1 MKNKIFSKGLYFL
14 IFTAI
19 FAVLPLSASA
29 ATYVSGTIS
38 TDTVWTASS
47 SPYVVQGIVAL
58 DQYRTLT
65 IEPGVVVK
73 FDTGALLHAHGT
85 LNAQGT
91 TEDKIYF
98 TSIKDDSIGGDTNG
112 DGDASVAAPGDWGFL
127 NISTY
132 LPRSPLSSI
141 KNIVVRYG
149 GGVDYNTTGAAVIIS
164 DSGLES
170 IDNSEFAYNKVGL
183 YNEYDSVEITNSNFH
198 HNEIGVYSA
207 PRHRGWGATRILT
220 FNNNTIS
227 DNSLY
232 GVDIGYYK
240 PTYGVVSS
248 SFDFNNNIFT
258 NNPTALRVY
267 SNTILSHSNNSASGG
282 DKNGILIGDG
292 IHPNTNWNADNIPYI
307 IDGNIY
313 YRGGTLTIDP
323 GTVIK
328 FTSPE
333 SILDIHA
340 RVFLHINGTQDE
352 PVYFTSIKDDSVG
365 GDTNGDGSASVPAAG
380 DWGYVSI
387 GEGSSNIGL
396 DINYMKVRYG
406 GGSFFRNNIYPALA
420 LSFNWYQYT
429 LVKDYYLEN
438 IEVSNSKSGLYVHS
452 VKHRFHLSNSSIHDN
467 EDYGLYAYTYFR
479 YGPNGEVDAQNNWW
493 GDASGPYQV
502 DQNPSGLGNEISGD
516 VPTNA
521 SFDPWLTEDPLV
533 STPTC
538 CSSVVFLPG
547 LEASRLY
554 RPGLTL
560 FSEDQLWYPNTTN
573 DIQNLSLS
581 TTTGE
586 SIDPNV
592 YTRDVLDEVAG
603 TVNIYKGFLSD
614 MNKLVDS
621 GTIAQFEPMP
631 YDWRKDQKDVAMQPV
646 VIGRNGE
653 SYSMVQKIEE
663 LASTSQ
669 TGKVT
674 IITHSNGGLVAKELI
689 ELLRKAGKSSLV
701 EQLIMV
707 AAPELGTPK
716 AVLLMLHGENLT
728 GPPDYVNTRELGEN
742 MKSAYTLLPSSAYF
756 DPSRTGLLPSQNIIE
771 FSTTTSATQ
780 YFRDLYGES
789 ISDYD
794 TLRKFLLGDNGL
806 RIEPIASAVSEPNVL
821 KENFLENAETRH
833 SFQDTWTPPED
844 IKVTEIV
851 GWGLDTVNGI
861 RYDATQKT
869 ICNEDKS
876 VCTKQDIIDPQPL
889 VTVNGD
895 GTVVHLS
902 AEATEGADRY
912 WVDISEY
919 NAGPKVNRDHKNILE
934 VKPLIA
940 LLSTLVKNDEVTIL
954 PDDYIKSDQP
964 QLSDAESRLRIGVHS
979 PVTLHLYDNYGRHTG
994 PAVNPDP
1001 DSDLPFVE
1009 EQIPNTYYWNI
1020 GEGQY
1025 AGVGVDTITTIKL
1038 TGKKLGTFTVDI
1050 DEVVGDESV
1059 STNIFANIPTTE
1071 NTIAHIAVGETVH
1084 TPVLLVDIDGDD
1096 NNDVEINPN
1105 EEVSD
1110 TDYLVLLRGVI
1121 TTMDLSEKKEEKLIK
1136 AIDRILK
1143 SVEKEE
1149 KCVNKKE
1156 ENAQKK
1162 CDIHFDHKFGKR
1174 FDYFVKIIEKFEE
1187 REILSDIEARE
1198 LIDVIG
1204 KIEGEMVI

>member
-538 CSSVVFLPG
+538 CSNVVFLPG
-547 LEASRLY
+547 LQGSRLY
-554 RPGLTL
+554 QNGVKLWEPTL
-560 FSEDQLWYPNTTN
+560 TTN
-573 DIQNLSLS
+573 NEDIKPLFLNSDGTSENLDIV
-581 TTTGE
+581 TGD
-586 SIDPNV
+586 II
-592 YTRDVLDEVAG
+592 DEVLE
-603 TVNIYKGFLSD
+603 VNIYKKFVEFMD
-614 MNKLVDS
+614 DELVAT
-621 GTIAQFEPMP
+621 GVINEWGAIP
-631 YDWRKDQKDVAMQPV
+631 YDWRLSFDQILSSGKKTGNS
-646 VIGRNGE
+646 I
-653 SYSMVQKIEE
+653 SYLQATSSPFIIQEINR
-663 LASTSQ
+663 LAETSQ
-669 TGKVT
+669 NGKVT
-674 IITHSNGGLVAKELI
+674 IVAHSNGGLLAKA
-689 ELLRKAGKSSLV
+689 LLQSL
-701 EQLIMV
+701 EDNNDPLLEKIDQLILV
-707 AAPELGTPK
+707 AVPQIGTPK
-716 AVLLMLHGENLT
+716 AVEGLLHGDQIQFGLKEWGFLL
-728 GPPDYVNTRELGEN
+728 DEEHAREFAEN
-742 MKSAYTLLPSSAYF
+742 MQSAYNLLPSAEYF
-756 DPSRTGLLPSQNIIE
+756 KKVADPVILFDANVSRLSELQNRAG
-771 FSTTTSATQ
+771 STITTAD
-780 YFRDLYGES
+780 DLHS
-789 ISDYD
+789 
-794 TLRKFLLGDNGL
+794 FLLGDST
-806 RIEPIASAVSEPNVL
+806 RTEPDPNDEEYPNVL
-821 KENFLENAETRH
+821 KSKLITSSTVTHNTILDQWKPTENL
-833 SFQDTWTPPED
+833 
-844 IKVTEIV
+844 KVVQIA
-851 GWGLDTVNGI
+851 GWGEDTISGIEYSCGFIRCGSLSELDRDMKFTS
-861 RYDATQKT
+861 
-869 ICNEDKS
+869 E
-876 VCTKQDIIDPQPL
+876 
-889 VTVNGD
+889 GD
-895 GTVVHLS
+895 GTVVFPS
-902 AEATEGADRY
+902 AVFLDEDKYFVDIRRHNRAGIFNQQTNRDHADILEIESLQTMIKKFVDETIDNNNLPNFIGTTTPTENSSRKRITLRSPVAINIFDSTGLHTGPVENTSSDLRRTEAYIPNSYYREIAGHKYLGLDGSDTYRVELQGEDIGSFTLEIDDVLNDEITRSDTFINVPITQNTTGELTITESMTTALELDVDGDGV
-912 WVDISEY
+912 VDISINSGEEQNSETSLEILRNVVDQMDIQHGLKTDIQEKLKIAQKEFSKEKQD
-919 NAGPKVNRDHKNILE
+919 NAIKKLDDTIRKLE
-934 VKPLIA
+934 
-940 LLSTLVKNDEVTIL
+940 DEVHQN
-954 PDDYIKSDQP
+954 IK
-964 QLSDAESRLRIGVHS
+964 R
-979 PVTLHLYDNYGRHTG
+979 
-994 PAVNPDP
+994 
-1001 DSDLPFVE
+1001 
-1009 EQIPNTYYWNI
+1009 
-1020 GEGQY
+1020 
-1025 AGVGVDTITTIKL
+1025 
-1038 TGKKLGTFTVDI
+1038 
-1050 DEVVGDESV
+1050 
-1059 STNIFANIPTTE
+1059 TE
-1071 NTIAHIAVGETVH
+1071 K
-1084 TPVLLVDIDGDD
+1084 
-1096 NNDVEINPN
+1096 
-1105 EEVSD
+1105 
-1110 TDYLVLLRGVI
+1110 
-1121 TTMDLSEKKEEKLIK
+1121 EKKIKISTEDAQKLI
-1136 AIDRILK
+1136 
-1143 SVEKEE
+1143 
-1149 KCVNKKE
+1149 
-1156 ENAQKK
+1156 
-1162 CDIHFDHKFGKR
+1162 DII
-1174 FDYFVKIIEKFEE
+1174 VKII
-1187 REILSDIEARE
+1187 D
-1198 LIDVIG
+1198 G
-1204 KIEGEMVI
+1204 MV